1 MQLGV
6 LLEAEA
12 GLTWDRWRRVVAAVE
27 GLGFESLWLSDH
39 LLSLSALERDAL
51 ECWVALTV
59 AAAET
64 TRLRL
69 GPLVSPMTF
78 RHPAVLARMAVAV
91 DQLSGGRLVLG
102 VGAGWND
109 VEHRAYGLAY
119 PSAGERLDRLAE
131 GIEVIRRLL
140 GAEPAYFAGRYYQ
153 LDGADLQPKAA
164 QQPRLPLLIGGMG
177 ERRTLPL
184 VARYADEWNL
194 TTADPALYG
203 AKSERLAACCA
214 EIGRDPATIERS
226 VAVGLLIGRD
236 ATEVGARCATVQR
249 LLPRFAALAPGEVP
263 EALRAVGWVV
273 GTPEE
278 VVARLGALAAAGVTR
293 AMLQLTD
300 QTDLAALE
308 LVASDV
314 MPALAKV

>member
-39 LLSLSALERDAL
+39 LLSLSALEREAL
-51 ECWVALTV
+51 EGWVALTV

-64 TRLRL
+64 TRVRL

-119 PSAGERLDRLAE
+119 PPARERLDRLEE

-140 GAEPAYFAGRYYQ
+140 GDGPAHF
-153 LDGADLQPKAA
+153 
-164 QQPRLPLLIGGMG
+164 
-177 ERRTLPL
+177 
-184 VARYADEWNL
+184 
-194 TTADPALYG
+194 
-203 AKSERLAACCA
+203 
-214 EIGRDPATIERS
+214 
-226 VAVGLLIGRD
+226 
-236 ATEVGARCATVQR
+236 
-249 LLPRFAALAPGEVP
+249 
-263 EALRAVGWVV
+263 
-273 GTPEE
+273 
-278 VVARLGALAAAGVTR
+278 
-293 AMLQLTD
+293 
-300 QTDLAALE
+300 
-308 LVASDV
+308 
-314 MPALAKV
+314 

>member
-1 MQLGV
+1 
-6 LLEAEA
+6 
-12 GLTWDRWRRVVAAVE
+12 
-27 GLGFESLWLSDH
+27 
-39 LLSLSALERDAL
+39 
-51 ECWVALTV
+51 
-59 AAAET
+59 
-64 TRLRL
+64 
-69 GPLVSPMTF
+69 
-78 RHPAVLARMAVAV
+78 
-91 DQLSGGRLVLG
+91 
-102 VGAGWND
+102 
-109 VEHRAYGLAY
+109 
-119 PSAGERLDRLAE
+119 
-131 GIEVIRRLL
+131 
-140 GAEPAYFAGRYYQ
+140 
-153 LDGADLQPKAA
+153 
-164 QQPRLPLLIGGMG
+164 MG

-249 LLPRFAALAPGEVP
+249 LLPRFAALAPGQVP

-273 GTPEE
+273 GAPEE

-308 LVASDV
+308 LVARDV
-314 MPALAKV
+314 MPALAKM